1 MYGIGTVARLAQVSV
16 RTLRHY
22 DDLGLLKP
30 AHVDPLTGYRH
41 YTPGQ
46 VLRLHRILV
55 LRDLGVPL
63 SQVGQLID
71 DDVTV
76 EQLRGILRL
85 RQAEARARVA
95 AQADQLTR
103 VEIRLAQLEEGS
115 MAPYEVIVKRLE
127 PLRVVALS
135 ENLAGVDEIG
145 EACGRMYPQ
154 LHAALAQHR
163 VVFDGLSLALYQD
176 TGDEDL
182 PLRLTTAL
190 PVPAGVSIEGDG
202 LTTIELAAVERA
214 ATTVVRGAP
223 DQFPDAFRALH
234 EWIDRAG
241 DRATSFDRELYIDCD
256 GPRDTWVT
264 ELQTILE
271 PNRTSAQGA
280 DQGPSRSSTEHR
292 TE

>member
-30 AHVDPLTGYRH
+30 AHVDPLTGYRY
-41 YTPGQ
+41 YTPDQ

-55 LRDLGVPL
+55 FRDLGVQL
-63 SQVGQLID
+63 SEVGQLID

-85 RQAEARARVA
+85 RQAEACARLA
-95 AQADQLTR
+95 AQTEQLTR

-115 MAPYEVIVKRLE
+115 MAAYEVIVKRLE

-135 ENLAGVDEIG
+135 EDLAGFDEIG
-145 EACGRMYPQ
+145 EACRRMYPQ
-154 LHAALAQHR
+154 LHAALARHR
-163 VVFDGLSLALYQD
+163 VGFHGLSLALYED
-176 TGDEDL
+176 TGDENR
-182 PLRLTTAL
+182 PLRITTAL
-190 PVPAGVSIEGDG
+190 PVPSEVTIDVDG
-202 LTTIELAAVERA
+202 LTTIELATVERA

-223 DQFPDAFRALH
+223 DNFHEAFRALH
-234 EWIDRAG
+234 EWIERSG
-241 DRATSFDRELYIDCD
+241 DQATSFERELYIDCD

-271 PNRTSAQGA
+271 PRIDLPQ
-280 DQGPSRSSTEHR
+280 STN
-292 TE
+292 

>member
-1 MYGIGTVARLAQVSV
+1 MYGIGTVARLGQVSV

-22 DDLGLLKP
+22 DDIGLLRP
-30 AHVDPLTGYRH
+30 ARVDPVTGYRH

-63 SQVGQLID
+63 SEIGQLID

-85 RQAEARARVA
+85 RQAEARARLA
-95 AQADQLTR
+95 AQTDQLTR
-103 VEIRLAQLEEGS
+103 VEIRLAQLEEGP
-115 MAPYEVIVKRLE
+115 MADYEVIVKGLE
-127 PLRVVALS
+127 PMRVVALS
-135 ENLAGVDEIG
+135 EKVAGFEGIG
-145 EACGRMYPQ
+145 EACGRMYPR

-163 VVFDGLSLALYQD
+163 APFNGLSVALYEETTD
-176 TGDEDL
+176 DDL

-190 PVPAGVSIEGDG
+190 PIPAGVTIEGDG
-202 LTTIELAAVERA
+202 LTTIDLPPVERA
-214 ATTVVRGAP
+214 ATTIVRGAP
-223 DQFPDAFRALH
+223 ERFADAFRALH

-241 DRATSFDRELYIDCD
+241 EQATSFDRELYIDCD
-256 GPRDTWVT
+256 GPPDTWVT

-271 PNRTSAQGA
+271 TNRNLQRA
-280 DQGPSRSSTEHR
+280 DQGPPA
-292 TE
+292 

>member
-22 DDLGLLKP
+22 DDIGLLTP
-30 AHVDPLTGYRH
+30 ARVDPLTGYRH

-63 SQVGQLID
+63 SQIGQLID

-76 EQLRGILRL
+76 DELRGILRL
-85 RQAEARARVA
+85 RQAEARARLA
-95 AQADQLTR
+95 AQTEQLTR

-115 MAPYEVIVKRLE
+115 MADYDVIVKRLE

-135 ENLAGVDEIG
+135 ESLSGVEEISA
-145 EACGRMYPQ
+145 ACGRMYPR

-163 VVFDGLSLALYQD
+163 VGFDGLSLALYED
-176 TGDEDL
+176 TGDEDV

-190 PVPAGVSIEGDG
+190 QIPAGVTIQGDG
-202 LTTIELAAVERA
+202 LTTMDLPTVERA

-223 DQFPDAFRALH
+223 DRFPDAYRALH

-241 DRATSFDRELYIDCD
+241 EQATSFERELYIDCD

-264 ELQTILE
+264 ELQAL
-271 PNRTSAQGA
+271 PPDRKSAQG
-280 DQGPSRSSTEHR
+280 GTGG
-292 TE
+292 